1 MSKKSRSASAAGQ
14 RTKNTGRYSGRSEH
28 NRFGMFCIILQT
40 VISLAFMGVVVL
52 LDILPMRYLAMV
64 GLILFFLWCITFT
77 SQMARKKKGI
87 LGKVFSLLMVCVLSF
102 GTFYVAKTNN
112 VLALIT
118 GGNYQINKMV
128 VAVRADNSAE
138 VLEDAMDYS
147 FGVQFE
153 RGGDNMQAAVTDIQ
167 DELGTEINTVECDS
181 VQSQAQNLLDGEVDA
196 IIYNEAY
203 TELMDGAVNGYSNDI
218 RIIYEMSIRVE
229 LDFGS
234 SSGSSLT
241 KEPFTVYISGNDEYG
256 EMSEAGRSDVNIMAV
271 VNPKTHQILLVTT
284 PRDYYVEVKIPKKEP
299 EDFEWQMDK
308 LTHAG
313 IYGIDASMATL
324 SRLYETDI
332 NYFVRL
338 NFTSLID
345 IVDILGGVDVYS
357 ELAFTTGEESGAIVD
372 VQEGYNHFDGEQALA
387 FSRER
392 HNLADGDNQRGKNQ
406 QAVITAMLK
415 KVLSPTLLLKANSIL
430 NQISQDVQ
438 TNVSQSQIN
447 SLIRYQLNTNAKWN
461 IKSVAAEGTGAQDY
475 CYSSGSELLYVTVP
489 DETSINEIIDL
500 VNVVEEG
507 GTLPDTEKL
516 N

>member
-1 MSKKSRSASAAGQ
+1 M
-14 RTKNTGRYSGRSEH
+14 
-28 NRFGMFCIILQT
+28 
-40 VISLAFMGVVVL
+40 
-52 LDILPMRYLAMV
+52 
-64 GLILFFLWCITFT
+64 
-77 SQMARKKKGI
+77 
-87 LGKVFSLLMVCVLSF
+87 
-102 GTFYVAKTNN
+102 
-112 VLALIT
+112 
-118 GGNYQINKMV
+118 
-128 VAVRADNSAE
+128 
-138 VLEDAMDYS
+138 
-147 FGVQFE
+147 
-153 RGGDNMQAAVTDIQ
+153 
-167 DELGTEINTVECDS
+167 ECDS
-181 VQSQAQNLLDGEVDA
+181 VQAQAQNLLDGEVDA

-203 TELMDGAVNGYSNDI
+203 TELMDSAVNGYSNDI

-284 PRDYYVEVKIPKKEP
+284 PRDYYVEIPGHSEGQK
-299 EDFEWQMDK
+299 DK

-313 IYGIDASMATL
+313 LYGIDASMATL
-324 SRLYETDI
+324 SQLYETDI

-357 ELAFTTGEESGAIVD
+357 ELAFTTGEESGAIVE

-447 SLIRYQLNTNAKWN
+447 SLIRYQLNTNTKWN

-489 DETSINEIIDL
+489 DETSVNKIIDL